1 MRDVCSEN
9 LRRSRVTK
17 VEFSQDGATLVSSND
32 NETISWDVATGARK
46 DKVAG
51 QSPPVMATDTIIAMD
66 SASVVATGPAAALD
80 RAQKTLRQAR
90 AACRLTS
97 LPAWAELAF
106 TKATN
111 GRYIVKRKDD
121 LIFVYDT
128 RGGVVNADGEE
139 KVPIAFF
146 RAPSPVVSICCAGDK
161 VAVGC
166 QSGAVLLHAA
176 WLTDGGA
183 A

>member
-1 MRDVCSEN
+1 MVSACEFSPKGDTIMSGSWDKTLKIWDVASGTCKAT
-9 LRRSRVTK
+9 LKGHRYAAKK

-51 QSPPVMATDTIIAMD
+51 QLAVT
-66 SASVVATGPAAALD
+66 
-80 RAQKTLRQAR
+80 KT
-90 AACRLTS
+90 
-97 LPAWAELAF
+97 EI
-106 TKATN
+106 
-111 GRYIVKRKDD
+111 GRYIVTHQDD
-121 LIFVYDT
+121 LIFVHDT
-128 RGGVVNADGEE
+128 RGVVVNADGKE

-146 RAPSPVVSICCAGDK
+146 RAPSPVVSVCCAGDK

-166 QSGAVLLHAA
+166 LSGAVLTLHAA

>member
-1 MRDVCSEN
+1 VPNTRYRDVCSEN
-9 LRRSRVTK
+9 LRSGRVK
-17 VEFSQDGATLVSSND
+17 NVEFEQDGATLVSSD
-32 NETISWDVATGARK
+32 GVETIRWDVATGARK

-51 QSPPVMATDTIIAMD
+51 QF
-66 SASVVATGPAAALD
+66 
-80 RAQKTLRQAR
+80 
-90 AACRLTS
+90 
-97 LPAWAELAF
+97 AF

-111 GRYIVKRKDD
+111 GRYIVTKEDD
-121 LIFVYDT
+121 LIFFYDT
-128 RGGVVNADGEE
+128 RGVVVNADCEE

-146 RAPSPVVSICCAGDK
+146 RAPSFVKSVSCAGDK

-166 QSGAVLLHAA
+166 SGGAVLTLHAA

>member
-1 MRDVCSEN
+1 
-9 LRRSRVTK
+9 

-32 NETISWDVATGARK
+32 NETISWNVATGARLDVTWVNPCSWFSSYVICKARK

-51 QSPPVMATDTIIAMD
+51 QLAVT
-66 SASVVATGPAAALD
+66 
-80 RAQKTLRQAR
+80 KT
-90 AACRLTS
+90 
-97 LPAWAELAF
+97 EI
-106 TKATN
+106 
-111 GRYIVKRKDD
+111 GRYIVTHQDD
-121 LIFVYDT
+121 LIFVHDT
-128 RGGVVNADGEE
+128 RGVVVNADGKE

-146 RAPSPVVSICCAGDK
+146 RAPSPVVSVCCAGDK

-166 QSGAVLLHAA
+166 QSGAVLTLHAA

>member
-1 MRDVCSEN
+1 MGYDVTPRSLLVVKPSATSSGPPSTANPCS
-9 LRRSRVTK
+9 L
-17 VEFSQDGATLVSSND
+17 SSND

-51 QSPPVMATDTIIAMD
+51 Q
-66 SASVVATGPAAALD
+66 
-80 RAQKTLRQAR
+80 
-90 AACRLTS
+90 
-97 LPAWAELAF
+97 LAF
-106 TKATN
+106 TKTEI
-111 GRYIVKRKDD
+111 GRYIVTHQDD

-128 RGGVVNADGEE
+128 RGVVVNADGKE

-146 RAPSPVVSICCAGDK
+146 RAPSPVVSVCCAGDK

-166 QSGAVLLHAA
+166 QSGAVLTLHAA

>member
-1 MRDVCSEN
+1 MLTVARSSRSSRATGN
-9 LRRSRVTK
+9 RILRKVASLPRERTFTGHRSPVQK
-17 VEFSQDGATLVSSND
+17 VEFSQDGATLVSSDD

-51 QSPPVMATDTIIAMD
+51 Q
-66 SASVVATGPAAALD
+66 
-80 RAQKTLRQAR
+80 
-90 AACRLTS
+90 
-97 LPAWAELAF
+97 LAF
-106 TKATN
+106 TKTEI
-111 GRYIVKRKDD
+111 GRYIVTHQDD
-121 LIFVYDT
+121 LIFVHDT
-128 RGGVVNADGEE
+128 RGVVVNADGKE

-146 RAPSPVVSICCAGDK
+146 RAPSPVVSVCCAGDK

-166 QSGAVLLHAA
+166 QSGAVLTLHAA

>member
-1 MRDVCSEN
+1 M
-9 LRRSRVTK
+9 
-17 VEFSQDGATLVSSND
+17 EFEQDGATLVSSD
-32 NETISWDVATGARK
+32 GAETIRWDVATGARK
-46 DKVAG
+46 DKVEYPRG
-51 QSPPVMATDTIIAMD
+51 EYPKT
-66 SASVVATGPAAALD
+66 ATG
-80 RAQKTLRQAR
+80 Q
-90 AACRLTS
+90 
-97 LPAWAELAF
+97 LAF

-111 GRYIVKRKDD
+111 GRYIVQQKDD

-128 RGGVVNADGEE
+128 RGVVVNADDKE

-146 RAPSPVVSICCAGDK
+146 RAPSPVVSVCCAGDK

-166 QSGAVLLHAA
+166 QSGAVLTLHAA